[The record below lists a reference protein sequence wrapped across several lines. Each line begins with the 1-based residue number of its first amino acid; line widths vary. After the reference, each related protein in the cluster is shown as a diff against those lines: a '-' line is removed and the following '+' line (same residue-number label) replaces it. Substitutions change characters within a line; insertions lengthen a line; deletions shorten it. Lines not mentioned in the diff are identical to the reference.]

1 MADDAVPHSDVL
13 GSNAQS
19 QLKSIVERLER
30 LAVEK
35 AEIAEQEKEVLLEAK
50 GNGYCTKT
58 IKKVIARRKIERAKL
73 QEQEAMIDLYES
85 ALDGLPLFEAAS
97 PSSGGKD
104 SPRITVTV
112 TNADGS
118 AVSAPLE
125 VVGQVLDHM
134 KAGDND
140 ATLYAQ
146 AVDIVKADRK
156 ASTSYIQRRL
166 QLGYNKAAALM
177 EQMQREGVV
186 GPPDH
191 AGKREIL
198 IQAEAA

>member
-85 ALDGLPLFEAAS
+85 ALDGLPLFEAAE
-97 PSSGGKD
+97 PKDGNGG
-104 SPRITVTV
+104 IATVTL
-112 TNADGS
+112 TMGDGS
-118 AVSAPLE
+118 AVAATPDQMA
-125 VVGQVLDHM
+125 VAM
-134 KAGDND
+134 
-140 ATLYAQ
+140 ATLDGKSTGQALYEQ
-146 AVDIVKADRK
+146 AVAIVKRDRK
-156 ASTSYIQRRL
+156 ASISYLQRKL
-166 QLGYNKAAALM
+166 QLNFDTASNLMSLM
-177 EQMQREGVV
+177 EETGVV
-186 GPPDH
+186 GPPDR

-198 IQAEAA
+198 VQAEAA